1 MQFPKELRLCVVSVP
16 KVFRD
21 LNEVQFPKELRP
33 RYRTFISV
41 NIFVTSMK
49 CSSRRNCDRCLGI
62 GLAWLQNLNEV
73 QFPKEL
79 RPRGSARRAAWRGNL
94 NEVQFPKELRRW
106 GLD

>member
-1 MQFPKELRLCVVSVP
+1 
-16 KVFRD
+16 
-21 LNEVQFPKELRP
+21 
-33 RYRTFISV
+33 
-41 NIFVTSMK
+41 MK